1 MERVIFLDR
10 DGTINK
16 EVSYLHREADLK
28 LLAGVPEAIRLF
40 KEAGFR
46 IVVVTNQAG
55 VARGYYQEQD
65 VKSLHRYLNE
75 QLQKCCGVQIDE
87 FYYCPHHPE
96 AGIAGYRTDCHC
108 RKPDIGMFEQAGQQF
123 AVDKK
128 HSWMIGDK
136 LIDVL
141 AGRNYGI
148 RTVLVGTGYG
158 TEEHLK
164 QQQKREQPYDFFAET
179 LMDAAGIII
188 EKEHCNNET

>member
-10 DGTINK
+10 DGTINR
-16 EVSYLHREADLK
+16 EVSYLYRNEDLE
-28 LLAGVPEAIRLF
+28 LLAGVPEAIRRF

-46 IVVVTNQAG
+46 IAVVTNQAG

-65 VKSLHRYLNE
+65 VKRLHRYLNE
-75 QLQKCCGVQIDE
+75 QLQKHCGAQIDA

-96 AGIAGYRTDCHC
+96 AGLAGYRKDCHC
-108 RKPDIGMFEQAGQQF
+108 RKPDIGMFEQAGQRF

-158 TEEHLK
+158 AAEHLK
-164 QQQKREQPYDFFAET
+164 QQQKGEQPYDFFAET

-188 EKEHCNNET
+188 EKEHCDSET

>member
-10 DGTINK
+10 DGTINR
-16 EVSYLHREADLK
+16 EVSYLYRKADLE
-28 LLAGVPEAIRLF
+28 LLAGVPEAVRLW
-40 KEAGFR
+40 KAAGFR

-65 VKSLHRYLNE
+65 VERLHQYLNE
-75 QLQKCCGVQIDE
+75 QLKERCGAGVDA
-87 FYYCPHHPE
+87 FYYCPHHPLH
-96 AGIAGYRTDCHC
+96 GIAGYRQDCHC
-108 RKPDIGMFEQAGQQF
+108 RKPDTGMFEQAERRF

-148 RTVLVGTGYG
+148 KTVLVGTGYG
-158 TEEHLK
+158 TAEHYK
-164 QQQKREQPYDFFAET
+164 QKQKGEQPYDYFAET
-179 LMDAAGIII
+179 LMDAARITI
-188 EKEHCNNET
+188 EKEHCKNET